1 MNHADNP
8 FLSQGLASTTLHPLG
23 LEVEGADG
31 PWIRLKGGGKV
42 FDGISG
48 IGVSNFGHGHP
59 AITNSLHAQLDQN
72 LHTMVYGEFSQDVQ
86 REASERLRATLPA
99 HMDSVYFVN
108 SGAEAV
114 DAALKLAKRL
124 TGRTKLMGVEG
135 GYHGNTHGALSV
147 SSNETR
153 KAPFRTL
160 LPEVSFLKWNDMA
173 DLKHIDAST
182 AAVIV
187 ETVQGDAGIRIPD
200 KAWIQSLANTCR
212 EHGAM
217 FILDEIQCGMG
228 RTGTTWAFD
237 QFDVVPD
244 ILCMGKALGGG
255 MPVGAIATCTHRMSQ
270 LAHSPSLGH
279 ITTFG
284 GHPMA
289 CAGVRGAFEALTQVD
304 LDRVEARCQTWQHAL
319 TSHRAVRQV
328 RRIGAFMAVEMDHA
342 DSVTKTV
349 TAGLKP
355 ARQGETGVLMFW
367 FLSVPQAFRLA
378 PPLTATDE
386 EMEVGLGLVLQALDS
401 VR

>member
-8 FLSQGLASTTLHPLG
+8 LLGQGLASTTLHPLG
-23 LEVEGADG
+23 LEVEGAAG
-31 PWIRLKGGGKV
+31 PWIHLKGGGKV

-59 AITNSLHAQLDQN
+59 AITNSIYAQLDLN
-72 LHTMVYGEFSQDVQ
+72 LHTMVYGEFIQDVQ
-86 REASERLRATLPA
+86 RQAAASLRASLPT
-99 HMDSVYFVN
+99 HLDSVYFVN

-124 TGRTKLMGVEG
+124 TGRTKIMGVEG

-153 KAPFRTL
+153 KAPFRPL
-160 LPEVSFLKWNDMA
+160 LPEVSFLNWNDMA
-173 DLKHIDAST
+173 DLAHIDANT

-200 KAWIQSLANTCR
+200 KAWLQALANTCR

-228 RTGTTWAFD
+228 RTGTTWAFS
-237 QFDVVPD
+237 QFEVVPD

-289 CAGVRGAFEALTQVD
+289 CAGVRGAFEVLEQVD
-304 LDRVEARCQTWQHAL
+304 MKQVETRCQHWQEAL
-319 TSHRAVRQV
+319 AAHRAVLQV
-328 RRIGAFMAVEMDHA
+328 RRIGAFMAVEMEHA
-342 DSVTKTV
+342 DLVSQVV
-349 TAGLKP
+349 TAGLQP

-367 FLSVPQAFRLA
+367 FLSVPHAFRLA

-386 EMEVGLGLVLQALDS
+386 EMEDGLALVLKALDS
-401 VR
+401 VT

>member
-23 LEVEGADG
+23 LEVEGGDG
-31 PWIRLKGGGKV
+31 PWIHLKGGGKL

-59 AITNSLHAQLDQN
+59 AIADSLHAQLDQN
-72 LHTMVYGEFSQDVQ
+72 LHTMVYGEFIQDVQ
-86 REASERLRATLPA
+86 REAAASLQASLPS
-99 HMDSVYFVN
+99 HLDSVYFVN

-153 KAPFRTL
+153 KAPFRPL

-173 DLKHIDAST
+173 DLDHIDANT

-200 KAWIQSLANTCR
+200 TAWLQALANTCR
-212 EHGAM
+212 ANGAM

-228 RTGTTWAFD
+228 RTGTTWAFS

-255 MPVGAIATCTHRMSQ
+255 MPVGALQ
-270 LAHSPSLGH
+270 
-279 ITTFG
+279 
-284 GHPMA
+284 
-289 CAGVRGAFEALTQVD
+289 
-304 LDRVEARCQTWQHAL
+304 
-319 TSHRAVRQV
+319 RA
-328 RRIGAFMAVEMDHA
+328 
-342 DSVTKTV
+342 
-349 TAGLKP
+349 P
-355 ARQGETGVLMFW
+355 TG
-367 FLSVPQAFRLA
+367 
-378 PPLTATDE
+378 
-386 EMEVGLGLVLQALDS
+386 
-401 VR
+401 

>member
-1 MNHADNP
+1 MNHTDNP
-8 FLSQGLASTTLHPLG
+8 FLGQGLASTTLHPLG
-23 LEVEGADG
+23 LEIEGAAG
-31 PWIRLKGGGKV
+31 PWIHLKGGGKV

-59 AITNSLHAQLDQN
+59 AITDSLHAQLELN
-72 LHTMVYGEFSQDVQ
+72 LHTMVYGEFIQDVQ
-86 REASERLRATLPA
+86 RQATASLRDSLPA
-99 HMDSVYFVN
+99 HLDCVYFVN

-124 TGRTKLMGVEG
+124 TGRTKIMGVEG

-153 KAPFRTL
+153 KAPFRPL

-173 DLKHIDAST
+173 DLAHIDANT

-200 KAWIQSLANTCR
+200 KAWLQALANTCR
-212 EHGAM
+212 ENGAM

-228 RTGTTWAFD
+228 RTGTTWAFS
-237 QFDVVPD
+237 QFEVVPD

-289 CAGVRGAFEALTQVD
+289 CAGVRGAFEVLEQVD
-304 LDRVEARCQTWQHAL
+304 MKQVETRCQHWQEAL
-319 TSHRAVRQV
+319 AAHRAVLQV
-328 RRIGAFMAVEMDHA
+328 RRIGAFMAVEMEHA
-342 DSVTKTV
+342 DLVTQVV
-349 TAGLKP
+349 TAGLQP

-367 FLSVPQAFRLA
+367 FLSVPHAFRLA
-378 PPLTATDE
+378 PPLTATDQ
-386 EMEVGLGLVLQALDS
+386 EMEDGLALVLKALDS
-401 VR
+401 VT

>member
-1 MNHADNP
+1 MNHVDNP
-8 FLSQGLASTTLHPLG
+8 FLGQGLASTTLHPLG
-23 LEVEGADG
+23 LEVEGAAG
-31 PWIRLKGGGKV
+31 PWIQLKGGGKV

-59 AITNSLHAQLDQN
+59 AITNSIHAQLDLN
-72 LHTMVYGEFSQDVQ
+72 LHTMVYGEFIQDVQ
-86 REASERLRATLPA
+86 RQAAASLRDSLPA
-99 HMDSVYFVN
+99 HLDSVYFVN

-124 TGRTKLMGVEG
+124 TGRTKIMGVEG

-153 KAPFRTL
+153 KAPFRPL
-160 LPEVSFLKWNDMA
+160 LPEVSFLNWNDMA
-173 DLKHIDAST
+173 DLAHIDANT

-200 KAWIQSLANTCR
+200 KAWLQALANTCR

-228 RTGTTWAFD
+228 RTGTTWAFS
-237 QFDVVPD
+237 QFEVVPD

-284 GHPMA
+284 GHPVA
-289 CAGVRGAFEALTQVD
+289 CAGVRGAFQALEQVDMKQVETRCQHWQEAL
-304 LDRVEARCQTWQHAL
+304 AA
-319 TSHRAVRQV
+319 HRAVLQV
-328 RRIGAFMAVEMDHA
+328 RRIGAFMAVEMEHA
-342 DSVTKTV
+342 DLVSQVV
-349 TAGLKP
+349 TAGLQP

-367 FLSVPQAFRLA
+367 FLSVPHAFRLA

-386 EMEVGLGLVLQALDS
+386 EMEDGLALVLKALDS
-401 VR
+401 VT

>member
-1 MNHADNP
+1 MNHTNNP
-8 FLSQGLASTTLHPLG
+8 FLGQGLASTTLLPLG
-23 LEVEGADG
+23 LEVKGAAG
-31 PWIRLKGGGKV
+31 PWIHLKGGGKV

-48 IGVSNFGHGHP
+48 IGVSNFGHGNP
-59 AITNSLHAQLDQN
+59 AISDSLHAQMDLN
-72 LHTMVYGEFSQDVQ
+72 LHTMVYGEFIQDVQ
-86 REASERLRATLPA
+86 REAAASLRDSLPPNL
-99 HMDSVYFVN
+99 DSVYFVN

-124 TGRTKLMGVEG
+124 TGRTKLMGVQG

-153 KAPFRTL
+153 KAPFRPL
-160 LPEVSFLKWNDMA
+160 LPEVSFLNWNDMA
-173 DLKHIDAST
+173 DLKHIDPNT

-200 KAWIQSLANTCR
+200 KAWLQALANTCR
-212 EHGAM
+212 ELGAM

-228 RTGTTWAFD
+228 RTGTTWAFS

-289 CAGVRGAFEALTQVD
+289 CAGVRGSFKALAQVD
-304 LDRVEARCQTWQHAL
+304 MKQVETQCQTWQEAL
-319 TSHRAVRQV
+319 ASHRAVRQV
-328 RRIGAFMAVEMDHA
+328 RRIGAFMAVEMEHA
-342 DSVTKTV
+342 DHVSQAV
-349 TAGLKP
+349 TAGLQP
-355 ARQGETGVLMFW
+355 AKQGETGVLMFW
-367 FLSVPQAFRLA
+367 FLSVPHAFRLA
-378 PPLTATDE
+378 PPLTATDQ
-386 EMEVGLGLVLQALDS
+386 EMEDGLALVLKALDS
-401 VR
+401 VK

>member
-1 MNHADNP
+1 MNHVDNP
-8 FLSQGLASTTLHPLG
+8 FLGQGLASTTLHPLG
-23 LEVEGADG
+23 LEVEGAAG
-31 PWIRLKGGGKV
+31 PWIHLKGGGKV

-59 AITNSLHAQLDQN
+59 AITNSIYAQLDLN
-72 LHTMVYGEFSQDVQ
+72 LHTMVYGEFIQDVQ
-86 REASERLRATLPA
+86 RQAAASLRASLPT
-99 HMDSVYFVN
+99 HLDSVYFVN

-124 TGRTKLMGVEG
+124 TGRTKIMGVEG

-153 KAPFRTL
+153 KAPFRPL
-160 LPEVSFLKWNDMA
+160 LPEVSFLNWNDMA
-173 DLKHIDAST
+173 DLAHIDANT

-200 KAWIQSLANTCR
+200 KAWLQALANTCR

-228 RTGTTWAFD
+228 RTGTTWAFS
-237 QFDVVPD
+237 QFEVVPD

-284 GHPMA
+284 GHPVA
-289 CAGVRGAFEALTQVD
+289 CAGVRGAFQALEQVDMKQVETRCQHWQEAL
-304 LDRVEARCQTWQHAL
+304 AA
-319 TSHRAVRQV
+319 HRAVLQV
-328 RRIGAFMAVEMDHA
+328 RRIGAFMAVEMEHA
-342 DSVTKTV
+342 DLVSQVV
-349 TAGLKP
+349 TAGLQP

-367 FLSVPQAFRLA
+367 FLSVPHAFRLA
-378 PPLTATDE
+378 PPLTATAE
-386 EMEVGLGLVLQALDS
+386 ELEDGLALVLKALDS
-401 VR
+401 VT

>member
-1 MNHADNP
+1 
-8 FLSQGLASTTLHPLG
+8 
-23 LEVEGADG
+23 
-31 PWIRLKGGGKV
+31 V

-59 AITNSLHAQLDQN
+59 AITNSIYAQLDLN
-72 LHTMVYGEFSQDVQ
+72 LHTMVYGEFIQDVQ
-86 REASERLRATLPA
+86 RQAAASLRASLPT
-99 HMDSVYFVN
+99 HLDSVYFVN

-124 TGRTKLMGVEG
+124 TGRTKIMGVEG

-153 KAPFRTL
+153 KAPFRPL
-160 LPEVSFLKWNDMA
+160 LPEVSFLNWNDMA
-173 DLKHIDAST
+173 DLAHIDANT

-200 KAWIQSLANTCR
+200 KAWLQALANTCR

-228 RTGTTWAFD
+228 RTGTTWAFS
-237 QFDVVPD
+237 QFEVVPD

-284 GHPMA
+284 GHPVA
-289 CAGVRGAFEALTQVD
+289 CAGVRGAF
-304 LDRVEARCQTWQHAL
+304 
-319 TSHRAVRQV
+319 
-328 RRIGAFMAVEMDHA
+328 
-342 DSVTKTV
+342 
-349 TAGLKP
+349 
-355 ARQGETGVLMFW
+355 
-367 FLSVPQAFRLA
+367 
-378 PPLTATDE
+378 
-386 EMEVGLGLVLQALDS
+386 QALEQVEDRKS
-401 VR
+401 TRLNSSHEQ